1 MYYKDNQ
8 RKGVYKMIKK
18 LPTAK
23 FEFKDGAKVTALVL
37 DDVSSFS
44 KMKEIDQEFDRSWRV
59 TDLTKD
65 MTTAVVES
73 TAPRQRKCVYAVD
86 FNDLVANTNLDR
98 AQTVCK
104 FI

>member
-1 MYYKDNQ
+1 
-8 RKGVYKMIKK
+8 MIKQ
-18 LPTAK
+18 LPTVN

-37 DDVSSFS
+37 DDVSTFS
-44 KMKEIDQEFDRSWRV
+44 KTKEIGQEFDRSWMV

-73 TAPRQRKCVYAVD
+73 TAPRQRKCVYAVAFD
-86 FNDLVANTNLDR
+86 DLVAATDLDR
-98 AQTVCK
+98 AQTVRK